1 MYIKKINY
9 KYKCNLSNLLTENI
23 LSKYEFEEMEW
34 TKLDKKKI
42 NKSYKKKMT
51 LIEQKN
57 SDDSIRTLK
66 RVNTFAPHKKI
77 SFDKNIEDGFI
88 LRKTEN
94 NKELEL
100 KWERNVKN
108 IIVIHNLILK
118 SLPFDNEKPLIHIIP
133 HKKSTKSIQKSFHR
147 NFSRKMGVI
156 SRIGTGNFMKNIE
169 KKNTINSIMR
179 RENDLLFSPYIR
191 KASTKLKMEDLQKTL
206 KRQISQKSSD
216 SFQETLSILKQKKFF
231 KKDKFFYY
239 YGETTNSLN
248 DKKTDRRDSQE
259 ELIFKNNG
267 KENDSELEDIYL
279 NLVKFIIEGKNKM
292 FTSFFEKHRE
302 YIDINQELFEG
313 NTLLILC
320 AREGNFYIT
329 KFLCDENAEVNTQN
343 NNGNTALHYA
353 IGKQF
358 YALADILTRHGA
370 REDIKNSK
378 GFAPW
383 DCIDH
388 NID

>member
-1 MYIKKINY
+1 MNF
-9 KYKCNLSNLLTENI
+9 LSFPSL
-23 LSKYEFEEMEW
+23 
-34 TKLDKKKI
+34 
-42 NKSYKKKMT
+42 
-51 LIEQKN
+51 
-57 SDDSIRTLK
+57 
-66 RVNTFAPHKKI
+66 V
-77 SFDKNIEDGFI
+77 
-88 LRKTEN
+88 
-94 NKELEL
+94 
-100 KWERNVKN
+100 NVKN
-108 IIVIHNLILK
+108 LIVIHNLILK
-118 SLPFDNEKPLIHIIP
+118 SLPFDNKKPFIQMRT
-133 HKKSTKSIQKSFHR
+133 HKKSTKNIQKSLRR

-156 SRIGTGNFMKNIE
+156 SRLGTGNFNILKNIE

-179 RENDLLFSPYIR
+179 KENDLIFSPHSFKR
-191 KASTKLKMEDLQKTL
+191 KSSTIIKMEDLQKTF

-239 YGETTNSLN
+239 YGETTNSIN
-248 DKKTDRRDSQE
+248 DKKTDRRESQE
-259 ELIFKNNG
+259 EFIFKNNE

-279 NLVKFIIEGKNKM
+279 NLVKFIMEGKNKM
-292 FTSFFEKHRE
+292 FKSLFEKHRE

-370 REDIKNSK
+370 REDIINSK